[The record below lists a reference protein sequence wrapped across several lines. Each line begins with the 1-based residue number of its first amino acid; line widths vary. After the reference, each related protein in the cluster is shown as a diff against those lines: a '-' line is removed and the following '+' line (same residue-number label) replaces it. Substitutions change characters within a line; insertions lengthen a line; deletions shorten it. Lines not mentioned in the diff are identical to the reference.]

1 MNVPA
6 DMEATEAEQRHR
18 VEEQLEML
26 LGGQGWE
33 VDRCD
38 VGLEQ
43 SKPAALRKTVTYI
56 VCAVILND
64 KVQDNCFFLLKLL
77 FH

>member
-1 MNVPA
+1 MNVPT
-6 DMEATEAEQRHR
+6 DMEDTEAEQRQR
-18 VEEQLEML
+18 VEEQVEIL

-33 VDRCD
+33 VERYD

-56 VCAVILND
+56 ICAVILND
-64 KVQDNCFFLLKLL
+64 KVQDNCL
-77 FH
+77 FRLMLIFH